1 MQIYC
6 DWTINLV
13 DILINLI
20 LIAMTTGITYCL
32 FYALP
37 KEKRKKALKERLLI
51 FRNELIDFVLKR
63 EEKFKQSYELYE
75 ELAWVDE
82 ENDERYW
89 HLIKINNWEDFF
101 SDFRWMSTIIY
112 IQFNDYWKGK
122 ELMFLINNLVMDDP
136 KYLTLSTQ
144 LTELDSAINKTR
156 TILGD
161 KSKGIWNIETEDD
174 LIKTKKDNQHIYF
187 VVSSIE
193 DVIECSKDVVET
205 IDSILG

>member
-1 MQIYC
+1 
-6 DWTINLV
+6 
-13 DILINLI
+13 
-20 LIAMTTGITYCL
+20 
-32 FYALP
+32 
-37 KEKRKKALKERLLI
+37 
-51 FRNELIDFVLKR
+51 
-63 EEKFKQSYELYE
+63 
-75 ELAWVDE
+75 
-82 ENDERYW
+82 
-89 HLIKINNWEDFF
+89 
-101 SDFRWMSTIIY
+101 MSTIIY

>member
-101 SDFRWMSTIIY
+101 PISVGC
-112 IQFNDYWKGK
+112 Q
-122 ELMFLINNLVMDDP
+122 
-136 KYLTLSTQ
+136 Q
-144 LTELDSAINKTR
+144 
-156 TILGD
+156 
-161 KSKGIWNIETEDD
+161 
-174 LIKTKKDNQHIYF
+174 
-187 VVSSIE
+187 
-193 DVIECSKDVVET
+193 
-205 IDSILG
+205 